1 MKISTRMMTALRRNL
16 RGAGVLGVDRFEEG
30 PGAGVEVLG
39 PGVEVLGPGVEV
51 LGPGVGPE
59 EEREE
64 VTMIDDNGEKML

>member
-1 MKISTRMMTALRRNL
+1 MMTALRRNL

-39 PGVEVLGPGVEV
+39 PGVEVLGPGV
-51 LGPGVGPE
+51 GPE

>member
-30 PGAGVEVLG
+30 PGAGVEVVG
-39 PGVEVLGPGVEV
+39 PEG
-51 LGPGVGPE
+51 GPE

>member
-1 MKISTRMMTALRRNL
+1 MKISTRMMTTLRRNL

-30 PGAGVEVLG
+30 PGAGVEV
-39 PGVEVLGPGVEV
+39 V
-51 LGPGVGPE
+51 GPGVGPE

>member
-1 MKISTRMMTALRRNL
+1 MMTALRRNL

-30 PGAGVEVLG
+30 PGAGVEV
-39 PGVEVLGPGVEV
+39 V
-51 LGPGVGPE
+51 GPGVGPE